1 MTFIMHTDPLSDD
14 FETDDT
20 DEEERTEDSTGTGT
34 GTGTGERKKRNA
46 ILNSRGLWPGR
57 IVPYEISSFFI
68 GESLRGT

>member
-14 FETDDT
+14 FEEDNT
-20 DEEERTEDSTGTGT
+20 DEEERTGDST

-46 ILNSRGLWPGR
+46 ILNSRGLWPGG
-57 IVPYEISSFFI
+57 IVPYEISSFFN